1 MLTQKLETLLKDSK
15 VPYKVIPHTAAY
27 TAQQTAE
34 MVHISGREI
43 IKPVFIKADGRLI
56 MLLEPAN
63 LKINLEMLAKLLKVK
78 EVELANE
85 SDFKDKF
92 PDSEVGAMPPFGELY
107 GLETYMDEALSKDEN
122 IVFNGGTHT
131 ELVAMKFKDFERLSK
146 ARKLPLH

>member
-1 MLTQKLETLLKDSK
+1 M
-15 VPYKVIPHTAAY
+15 A
-27 TAQQTAE
+27 
-34 MVHISGREI
+34 HISGREV
-43 IKPVFIKADGRLI
+43 IKTVFIKADGRLI

-63 LKINLEMLAKLLKVK
+63 LKLNLQTLAKLLKVK
-78 EVELANE
+78 QVELANE

-107 GLETYMDEALSKDEN
+107 GLETYIDETLAKDEN

-146 ARKLPLH
+146 AKKIPLH